1 MIQGLRPHRKQRPD
15 VDIRRTGY
23 NRRVC
28 GLYLASIPTR
38 DSVSSM
44 TRALSLLTT
53 LLMALAL
60 SAAAAMAQERR
71 PPASQA
77 DVQLSYAPIVKR
89 IAPAV
94 VTISA
99 ARTVATG
106 NSLFNDPF
114 FRRFF
119 GPGLGMPQERVQ
131 RALGS
136 GVIVDASGLIVTNNH
151 VIEGADEVK
160 VSLADKREFEAELVL
175 KDARTDLAILRIKNG
190 REQFPAIELGDSDA
204 LQVGDIVLA
213 VGDPFGVG
221 QTVTHGIVSAVA
233 RTQVG
238 ISDYQFF
245 IQTDA
250 AINPGNSGGPLVDM
264 AGTLVGINTAIFS
277 RSGGSMGIGFAIP
290 VNMVK
295 VVVASAKGGG
305 DAVKRPWFGAKLQA
319 VTPDIAE
326 TMGLKRPAGALVTSV
341 VSGSPAAQAGVHV
354 GDLIA
359 AIDGMAV
366 DDPNAFEYRFATKPL
381 GGTTKLEVVRGGRE
395 VTLTAPLR
403 TAPETPLDEIVIRSR
418 SPFMGAKVANISPAL
433 ADRLRIDAGTKG
445 VVIVEIAGGSPAQNY
460 GFRPG
465 DLIVAVNNEEIAKT
479 GDLDRIARAGGRLWR
494 VTIVRGGQR
503 ISAVFSG

>member
-1 MIQGLRPHRKQRPD
+1 
-15 VDIRRTGY
+15 
-23 NRRVC
+23 
-28 GLYLASIPTR
+28 
-38 DSVSSM
+38 M
-44 TRALSLLTT
+44 TRLLSLLTALT
-53 LLMALAL
+53 LT
-60 SAAAAMAQERR
+60 AAVVATAAIAQDRR
-71 PPASQA
+71 VPATQA
-77 DVQLSYAPIVKR
+77 EVRLSYAPIVKR
-89 IAPAV
+89 VAPAV

-99 ARTVATG
+99 ARVVA
-106 NSLFNDPF
+106 NNNPLFNDPF

-119 GPGLGMPQERVQ
+119 GPEFGMPQERVQ

-151 VIEGADEVK
+151 VIEGANEVK

-175 KDARTDLAILRIKNG
+175 KDSRTDLAVLRIKDG
-190 REQFPAIELGDSDA
+190 RERFPAVELGDSDA
-204 LQVGDIVLA
+204 LEVGDLVLA
-213 VGDPFGVG
+213 LGNPFGVG

-238 ISDYQFF
+238 ITDYQFF

-264 AGTLVGINTAIFS
+264 AGKLVGINTAIFS

-319 VTPDIAE
+319 VTPEIAE
-326 TMGLKRPAGALVTSV
+326 TIGLRRPSGALVATV
-341 VSGSPAAQAGVHV
+341 IKDSPAARAGVRT
-354 GDLIA
+354 GDLIV
-359 AIDGMAV
+359 AIDDIAV

-381 GGTTKLEVVRGGRE
+381 GGTTQLKVKRAARE
-395 VTLTAPLR
+395 VTLAVPLQTAP
-403 TAPETPLDEIVIRSR
+403 ATPLDEIVIRSR

-433 ADRLRIDAGTKG
+433 AEQMRIDISSTG
-445 VVIVEIAGGSPAQNY
+445 VLVVEVAGGSPAASY

-465 DLIVAVNNEEIAKT
+465 DIIVSVNNENIAKT
-479 GDLDRIARAGGRLWR
+479 GDLDQAARAGSRLWR
-494 VTIVRGGQR
+494 VTILRGGQR